1 MEQTQNKAKKMTGLY
16 ILFPL
21 NNKHIQNK
29 KNMSIGQK
37 KLHTLVYTDW
47 KSINSPNEANNIT
60 QTITLG

>member
-1 MEQTQNKAKKMTGLY
+1 MTGLY